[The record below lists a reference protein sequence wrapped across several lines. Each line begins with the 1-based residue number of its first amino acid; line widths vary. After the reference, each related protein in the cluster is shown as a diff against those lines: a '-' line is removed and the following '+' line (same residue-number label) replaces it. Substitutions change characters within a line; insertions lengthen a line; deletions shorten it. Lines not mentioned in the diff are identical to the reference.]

1 MRYLVFAS
9 LSCIFLLSGC
19 FNDEPKPSK
28 EYKSQFPTESFIRK
42 HLMTEEGLIQT
53 DITNRDHEFL
63 SESLGLYLLFLVQ
76 QKREDEFAHQADVL
90 EHYFLD
96 DSNLVSWRL
105 EQVNHTITQSPANA
119 WIDDA
124 RIVHALYQAADVFDE
139 MSYADLA
146 KRIAKPLTTHAVK
159 DGLPVDYINR
169 PTNETGDMLT
179 LSYLDESALRLMS
192 SSNNLYENSKKLLEK
207 APLSEPFFAKSYSIS
222 EKTYQFDDEINMID
236 QLYVALRYEQFG
248 LSTNPFYIFFKDVF
262 DQGPVFGR
270 YDRVT
275 KEPIVDYES
284 QAVYALAVF
293 YLLERDEHEFA
304 EEVMARLKSS
314 MVSDSSSEYV
324 GGYLDI
330 STKETHSFDNLLP
343 LLAEGGLENGYLIP

>member
-76 QKREDEFAHQADVL
+76 QKREDEFAHQVDVL

-105 EQVNHTITQSPANA
+105 EQADHTITQSPANA

-146 KRIAKPLTTHAVK
+146 IRIAKPLTTHAVK

-192 SSNNLYENSKKLLEK
+192 SSNDLYENSKKLLEK

-248 LSTNPFYIFFKDVF
+248 LSTNPFYIFFKDAF

-275 KEPIVDYES
+275 KEPIVDFES